1 MFRKIPV
8 QFSSLEN
15 KTLISLQKKKNREN
29 TNGRRKKERDRERVE
44 KTGWIKS
51 KAAFRCLHASRLNE
65 DQSRVRSSKQD
76 D

>member
-1 MFRKIPV
+1 M
-8 QFSSLEN
+8 E
-15 KTLISLQKKKNREN
+15 ED
-29 TNGRRKKERDRERVE
+29 GERVE

-65 DQSRVRSSKQD
+65 DQSRARSSKQD